1 VPTIATWGGSVWGGA
16 IWGPGPVVRV
26 PVVGPSPYQSSV
38 ARIGPD
44 PWEGATTAP
53 RVVPDRGTLVL
64 RAGPGPWD
72 GSVTAPGVVADK
84 GTVDTTVLANY
95 SSVARMR

>member
-1 VPTIATWGGSVWGGA
+1 MPAIARAA
-16 IWGPGPVVRV
+16 IA
-26 PVVGPSPYQSSV
+26 VGPSPYMSSV

-64 RAGPGPWD
+64 RSGPGPWD
-72 GSVTAPGVVADK
+72 GSVMMPGVVADK